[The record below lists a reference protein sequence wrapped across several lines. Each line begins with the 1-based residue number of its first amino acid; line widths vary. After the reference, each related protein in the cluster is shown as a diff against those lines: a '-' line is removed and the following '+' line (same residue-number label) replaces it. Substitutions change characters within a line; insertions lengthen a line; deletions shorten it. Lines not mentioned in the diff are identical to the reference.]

1 MESQRELWQK
11 PKLIVLVRGRQAED
25 VLTFCK
31 TDLAGAVAGPQMF
44 IRQCRTVASFCVTRC
59 QSQANKYS

>member
-44 IRQCRTVASFCVTRC
+44 IRQCRTVA
-59 QSQANKYS
+59 